1 MRRSSRFASPRTLL
15 GLAGVYASSRLLG
28 LLREIGIAFFF
39 GTSVAADRLSAA
51 FVVASLVTI
60 VGGEALYTGAVRW
73 LVRASPAHLTAVSET
88 RYAELISMGARA
100 ALVGT
105 AAFAVLGPIATLIV
119 LGHTTGAAQTIALSV
134 ALAPSI
140 GASLFSACVN
150 ARLTLERRFVLLN
163 VVQILYSFG
172 ALIGLALIGLAG
184 QHIGPLP
191 VAAGWSA
198 GNVAAAL
205 VLYARAR
212 PSPIARGSLMPRGSL
227 SASAFELLRIG
238 LPIATAYSL
247 VAVQGLTDR
256 TVAARLGPGR
266 VAALSY
272 ADRLFLLPIGFV
284 IAALGPMVLGSLVT
298 ERRSAERGGSLAFE
312 QLRTLVASL
321 VPLSLLFVAI
331 APQLVSVI
339 FESGDFGARSRHL
352 TVAALDGFS
361 VGIAAVAL
369 SLVLFRMMQA
379 VSRLREVVLVSGIAA
394 ALNAVLSVAG
404 GVWLGLYGVTL
415 ATSIVALAV
424 VQIQT
429 GRLIGELGRDWA
441 VEVLKGAIG
450 PVAACCALSIIVV
463 TADHQNALSESGRM
477 AILTGAAI
485 GTALISVLRRRRV
498 E

>member
-1 MRRSSRFASPRTLL
+1 VAISRRSSRFASPRTLV

-39 GTSVAADRLSAA
+39 GTSVAADRLSAG

-60 VGGEALYTGAVRW
+60 VGGEALYTGSVRW
-73 LVRASPAHLTAVSET
+73 LGRARPAQPTAVSET
-88 RYAELISMGARA
+88 RYAELISVGIRA
-100 ALVGT
+100 ALAGT
-105 AAFAVLGPIATLIV
+105 AAFALLGPIATLIV
-119 LGHTTGAAQTIALSV
+119 LGHTAGAAQTIALSV

-140 GASLFSACVN
+140 GASFLSACVN

-172 ALIGLALIGLAG
+172 ALVGLAVIGLAG
-184 QHIGPLP
+184 RHVGPLP

-205 VLYARAR
+205 VLYVRAR
-212 PSPIARGSLMPRGSL
+212 PSPMPRGSL
-227 SASAFELLRIG
+227 SASAFELLRMG

-266 VAALSY
+266 IAALSY

-298 ERRSAERGGSLAFE
+298 ERRSEERVGTVAFE
-312 QLRTLVASL
+312 QLRTLVAWL

-331 APQLVSVI
+331 APQLVSLI

-361 VGIAAVAL
+361 VGIAAVAV

-379 VSRLREVVLVSGIAA
+379 VARLREIVLVSGIAA

-404 GVWLGLYGVTL
+404 GVLLGLYGVTV
-415 ATSIVALAV
+415 ATSLVALAV

-429 GRLIGELGRDWA
+429 VRLMGELGRPWA

-463 TADHQNALSESGRM
+463 TADHQSALSGSGR
-477 AILTGAAI
+477 AAVLIGAAVM
-485 GTALISVLRRRRV
+485 TASIPALRRRRFQ
-498 E
+498 

>member
-1 MRRSSRFASPRTLL
+1 VATTQKSSRFARPRTLV

-28 LLREIGIAFFF
+28 LIREIGIAFFF

-60 VGGEALYTGAVRW
+60 VGGEALYTGSVRW
-73 LVRASPAHLTAVSET
+73 LGRARPAQPTAVFET
-88 RYAELISMGARA
+88 RYAELISVGTRA
-100 ALVGT
+100 ALAGT

-119 LGHTTGAAQTIALSV
+119 LGHTAGAAQTIALSA
-134 ALAPSI
+134 ALAPSV

-163 VVQILYSFG
+163 VVQVLYSVG
-172 ALIGLALIGLAG
+172 ALVGLALIWLFG

-205 VLYARAR
+205 VLYVRAR
-212 PSPIARGSLMPRGSL
+212 PSPMRRDSL
-227 SASAFELLRIG
+227 SASAFELLRTG

-298 ERRSAERGGSLAFE
+298 ARRGEERVGSVAFE
-312 QLRTLVASL
+312 QLRTLVATL

-331 APQLVSVI
+331 APQLVSLV
-339 FESGDFGARSRHL
+339 FESGDFGARSRQL

-361 VGIAAVAL
+361 VGIAAVAI

-379 VSRLREVVLVSGIAA
+379 VSRLREVVLVAGFAA

-415 ATSIVALAV
+415 ATSLVALAV
-424 VQIQT
+424 VQVQT
-429 GRLIGELGRDWA
+429 VRLRADLGRAWA
-441 VEVLKGAIG
+441 AEVLKEAIG

-463 TADHQNALSESGRM
+463 TADHQNALSGSGRM
-477 AILTGAAI
+477 AILIGAAI
-485 GTALISVLRRRRV
+485 VTASLPVLRRRRV